1 MIKNTLL
8 FIVLI
13 FISFSN
19 LIAQQKNKCS
29 SVKIREQRMMED
41 PSLFLRIQN
50 SENETKKWILDH
62 PKTNKS
68 GQIITIPV
76 VVHVVYNTIAENISD
91 AQIFSQIEILNQDF
105 RLKNANALPTNH
117 PYYQFTADTEIE
129 FCLAIKDPFGNTT
142 SGITRTKTNQVSFSD
157 ADDKVKYGIK
167 GGVDNWDPTKY
178 LNLWV
183 CNLTGDLLGYA
194 TFPSDLTNF
203 KSSDGVVIRHQAF
216 GNIGTAG
223 NEGFTVNSIGRTAT
237 HEIGH
242 WLNLNHIWGDAN
254 CGDDLVDD
262 TKPSKAENYDCPS
275 FPFNANSCSGTGA
288 NGEMFMNYMDYVND
302 DCMSM
307 FTTGQGLRMH
317 AALNGDRKS
326 LLTSNGCGKASLNEV
341 FDANSFTIYPNPS
354 EGSFEINTQL
364 KNLKGLKIEI
374 VNLLGEQL
382 IKFST
387 IQNFPYQVNL
397 KELSNGGYF
406 VKISDEKAII
416 TRKIFISK

>member
-1 MIKNTLL
+1 MIKNIL
-8 FIVLI
+8 FFIFLI
-13 FISFSN
+13 FVSFFN
-19 LIAQQKNKCS
+19 LIAQKNKCS

-41 PSLFLRIQN
+41 PLLLLQIQN
-50 SENETKKWILDH
+50 SEIETQKWILNH
-62 PKTNKS
+62 PKANKS
-68 GQIITIPV
+68 NQVITIPL
-76 VVHVVYNTIAENISD
+76 VVHVVYNSITENISD

-105 RLKNANALPTNH
+105 RLNNSNKLPVNH
-117 PYYQFTADTEIE
+117 PYYEYTADTEIE
-129 FCLAIKDPFGNTT
+129 FCLALKDPYGNPT
-142 SGITRTKTNQVSFSD
+142 SGITRTKTKEVSFSD
-157 ADDKVKYGIK
+157 ADDKVKYGLS
-167 GGVDNWDPTKY
+167 GGKDNWDPTKY

-194 TFPSDLTNF
+194 TFPSDLTNY

-216 GNIGTAG
+216 GNIGTSG
-223 NEGFTVNSIGRTAT
+223 TEGFTVNSIGRTAT

-262 TKPSKAENYDCPS
+262 TKPSKSENYDCPT
-275 FPFNANSCSGTGA
+275 FPFNPNSCTGTGA

-302 DCMSM
+302 DCMRM
-307 FTTGQGLRMH
+307 FTAGQGLRMH

-341 FDANSFTIYPNPS
+341 LVANSFTIYPNPN
-354 EGSFEINTQL
+354 EGSFEINSHL
-364 KNLKGLKIEI
+364 KNLEDLNIEV

-382 IKFST
+382 INFST
-387 IQNFPYQVNL
+387 IQSFPYQVNL
-397 KELSNGGYF
+397 NDLLNGGYF
-406 VKISDEKAII
+406 IKITDGTSII